1 MTWLDIAVVAT
12 ICLCAAYGFWKGIVR
27 AIVGIAGLLG
37 GLVIA
42 GAYYRELALKLWP
55 DGGAWTS
62 AAAYAIILL
71 GVLVAAALVA
81 TILSRLIHM
90 TPLGIVDR
98 ALGLAAGLLV
108 GILGWGLVLTI
119 AAAIIPGADEA
130 LADSALACTL
140 MDLLANVRGLPPP
153 EGGSV

>member
-1 MTWLDIAVVAT
+1 MTWFDIAVVAT
-12 ICLCAAYGFWKGIVR
+12 ICLCAAYGFWKGVIR
-27 AIVGIAGLLG
+27 AIAGVAGLLG

-42 GAYYRELALKLWP
+42 SAYYGELALKLWP
-55 DGGAWTS
+55 EGGAWTS

-71 GVLVAAALVA
+71 GVLLVAALVA
-81 TILSRLIHM
+81 TILSRLVHM

-108 GILGWGLVLTI
+108 GILGWGLLLTI
-119 AAAIIPGADEA
+119 AAAIIPGVEEA
-130 LADSALACTL
+130 LADSTLACAL
-140 MDLLANVRGLPPP
+140 MDLLASVRGLPPP